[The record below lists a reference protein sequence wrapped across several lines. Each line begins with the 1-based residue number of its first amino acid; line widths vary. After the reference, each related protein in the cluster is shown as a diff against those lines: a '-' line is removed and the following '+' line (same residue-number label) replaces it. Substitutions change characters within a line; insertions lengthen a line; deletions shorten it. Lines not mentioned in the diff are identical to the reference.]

1 MKGGEGE
8 EKQRKEKSKEKQRKK
23 KKHPQNKIAFPR
35 CRSIPQP
42 RPIRTPVRELLFPG
56 RTPQQNCQGGQD
68 APGRLA
74 HLWMLRCLAELPS
87 FTSDTHSL
95 KDRTSPGSEWHGH
108 ADVAQVFLSTQT
120 SPPSWTLT
128 SSCVHNLHFDW
139 RLAGIWHQYR
149 DAGWMSLLFSTCF
162 PALVR
167 KIKNDHGKLQIPTIN
182 KTPRIWSPPGGGV
195 LVLFVFE
202 CYFIVV
208 RILHKRSGLFL
219 NCEMS
224 RIVDCGYNVV
234 QQSSRAVSSC
244 LTGSTPVDW

>member
-1 MKGGEGE
+1 MHQGAWLTSGGAWLTSGCLGAWLSFLPSPATLTPSRTAPA
-8 EKQRKEKSKEKQRKK
+8 QALSGMGMLML
-23 KKHPQNKIAFPR
+23 PR
-35 CRSIPQP
+35 CYSPP
-42 RPIRTPVRELLFPG
+42 RPL
-56 RTPQQNCQGGQD
+56 
-68 APGRLA
+68 
-74 HLWMLRCLAELPS
+74 
-87 FTSDTHSL
+87 
-95 KDRTSPGSEWHGH
+95 
-108 ADVAQVFLSTQT
+108 
-120 SPPSWTLT
+120 PPSWTLT

-149 DAGWMSLLFSTCF
+149 DAGWMSSLLFSTCF

-167 KIKNDHGKLQIPTIN
+167 KIKNDHGKLQIPTIT

-195 LVLFVFE
+195 LLLFVFE
-202 CYFIVV
+202 CYFIVE

-244 LTGSTPVDW
+244 LTGSSPVDW